1 MEIVVKGRNV
11 EVPDHYRELVEEK
24 IESKIAKYL
33 ARYDGDAIDIDV
45 ELFHEP
51 NPRQNDHAQRVEI
64 TCRPKGTVMR
74 AEASAGDFRSAF
86 ELAVT
91 KLGNQLRKCSDRKRV
106 HRGGKSRP
114 ISVAEATAA
123 AQTEHGGYERG
134 RAGRAEPI
142 SSGATLTE
150 PRGVGAGPNRE
161 DYAAAHFISEDV
173 DHFDGLVEERLP
185 GRIVRE
191 KLHPG
196 EPMTVDDALQNMELV
211 GHDFYLF
218 HDKESDKP
226 CVVYRRRAYDYGLLR
241 LDI

>member
-24 IESKIAKYL
+24 IEAKIAKYL
-33 ARYDGDAIDIDV
+33 ARYDGDAIAIDV
-45 ELFHEP
+45 ELYHEP

-64 TCRPKGTVMR
+64 TCRPKGAVMR
-74 AEASAGDFRSAF
+74 AEACAGDFRSAF

-91 KLGNQLRKCSDRKRV
+91 KLGHQLRKNSDRKRV

-114 ISVAEATAA
+114 MSVAEATAIR
-123 AQTEHGGYERG
+123 E
-134 RAGRAEPI
+134 AGLLPESLAE
-142 SSGATLTE
+142 SSK
-150 PRGVGAGPNRE
+150 GAGGL
-161 DYAAAHFISEDV
+161 AQFVSEDV
-173 DHFDGLVEERLP
+173 DHFDGLVDEHLP

-218 HDKESDKP
+218 HDKESGKP
-226 CVVYRRRAYDYGLLR
+226 SVVYRRRAYDYGILR
-241 LDI
+241 LDM

>member
-1 MEIVVKGRNV
+1 MHNFVRIPPSQSRMHLGGSEVDIVVKGRNV

-33 ARYDGDAIDIDV
+33 ARYDGEAIDIDV
-45 ELFHEP
+45 ELYHEP
-51 NPRQNDHAQRVEI
+51 NPRQADHAQRVEI

-74 AEASAGDFRSAF
+74 AEACAADFRSAF

-91 KLGNQLRKCSDRKRV
+91 KLGHQLRKNTDRKRV
-106 HRGGKSRP
+106 SRGGTKAP
-114 ISVAEATAA
+114 MSVSQATSNGSNGAVNGTLLAESPV
-123 AQTEHGGYERG
+123 RD
-134 RAGRAEPI
+134 
-142 SSGATLTE
+142 
-150 PRGVGAGPNRE
+150 V
-161 DYAAAHFISEDV
+161 AAAHFISEDV
-173 DHFDGLVEERLP
+173 DHFDGLVEDHLP

-191 KLHPG
+191 KIHPG

-218 HDKESDKP
+218 HDKETGRPS
-226 CVVYRRRAYDYGLLR
+226 VVYRRRAFDYGLLR

>member
-1 MEIVVKGRNV
+1 MDIVVKGRNV

-33 ARYDGDAIDIDV
+33 ARYDGEAIDIDV
-45 ELFHEP
+45 ELYHEP

-74 AEASAGDFRSAF
+74 AEACAGDFRSAF

-91 KLGNQLRKCSDRKRV
+91 KLGHQLRKTSDRKRV
-106 HRGGKSRP
+106 HRGGTKAP
-114 ISVAEATAA
+114 MSVSEATMNGF
-123 AQTEHGGYERG
+123 HS
-134 RAGRAEPI
+134 AEPP
-142 SSGATLTE
+142 GTLLTE
-150 PRGVGAGPNRE
+150 
-161 DYAAAHFISEDV
+161 AAPKTDPAEAHFISEDV
-173 DHFDGLVEERLP
+173 DHFDGLVEDHVP

-191 KLHPG
+191 KIHPG

-218 HDKESDKP
+218 HDKESGRP
-226 CVVYRRRAYDYGLLR
+226 SVVYRRRAFDYGLLR
-241 LDI
+241 LDL

>member
-1 MEIVVKGRNV
+1 MHLGGSEVDIVVKGRNV

-33 ARYDGDAIDIDV
+33 ARYDGEAIDIDV
-45 ELFHEP
+45 ELYHEP

-74 AEASAGDFRSAF
+74 AEACAGDFRSAF

-91 KLGNQLRKCSDRKRV
+91 KLGHQLRKNSDRKRV
-106 HRGGKSRP
+106 HRGGTKAP
-114 ISVAEATAA
+114 MSVAEATANGRGA
-123 AQTEHGGYERG
+123 AQGALLLE
-134 RAGRAEPI
+134 EPVTNG
-142 SSGATLTE
+142 STAQA
-150 PRGVGAGPNRE
+150 R
-161 DYAAAHFISEDV
+161 FISEDV
-173 DHFDGLVEERLP
+173 DHFDGLVEDHLP

-191 KLHPG
+191 KIHPG

-218 HDKESDKP
+218 HDKESGRP
-226 CVVYRRRAYDYGLLR
+226 SVVYRRRAFDYGLLR
-241 LDI
+241 LDL

>member
-45 ELFHEP
+45 ELYHEP

-64 TCRPKGTVMR
+64 TCRPKGAVMR
-74 AEASAGDFRSAF
+74 AEACAGDFRSAF
-86 ELAVT
+86 ELAVA
-91 KLGNQLRKCSDRKRV
+91 KLDRQLRKSSERKRV
-106 HRGGKSRP
+106 HRNGKLRP
-114 ISVAEATAA
+114 MSVAEATAVREEGA
-123 AQTEHGGYERG
+123 RLPESLVEAPGEAHG
-134 RAGRAEPI
+134 
-142 SSGATLTE
+142 L
-150 PRGVGAGPNRE
+150 
-161 DYAAAHFISEDV
+161 AHFVSEDV
-173 DHFDGLVEERLP
+173 DHFDGLVEDHLP

-218 HDKESDKP
+218 HDKETGKP
-226 CVVYRRRAYDYGLLR
+226 SVVYRRRAYDYGLLR
-241 LDI
+241 LDM

>member
-24 IESKIAKYL
+24 IEAKIAKYL
-33 ARYDGDAIDIDV
+33 ARYDGETIDIDV
-45 ELFHEP
+45 ELYHEP

-64 TCRPKGTVMR
+64 TCRTKRKVMR
-74 AEASAGDFRSAF
+74 AEACAGDFRSAF

-91 KLGNQLRKCSDRKRV
+91 KLGHQLRKNSDRKRV
-106 HRGGKSRP
+106 HRGGKARP
-114 ISVAEATAA
+114 MSLAEATAVGNA
-123 AQTEHGGYERG
+123 NGGGTALKTADRTEDPE
-134 RAGRAEPI
+134 
-142 SSGATLTE
+142 
-150 PRGVGAGPNRE
+150 
-161 DYAAAHFISEDV
+161 AAHFISEDV
-173 DHFDGLVEERLP
+173 DHFEGLVEEHLP

-218 HDKESDKP
+218 HDKESGKP
-226 CVVYRRRAYDYGLLR
+226 SVVYRRRAYDYGLLR
-241 LDI
+241 IDM